1 MQLIVSEARVALV
14 FSSALCMSI
23 SNSGGRTETIIG
35 LSTSPEAFDSQVS
48 HLGQSSSLLYY
59 HGHRQ

>member
-1 MQLIVSEARVALV
+1 MQPSVSGARVALV
-14 FSSALCMSI
+14 SSSVLCISI

-35 LSTSPEAFDSQVS
+35 PSTFPEAFGSQAS